1 MKVILM
7 RHGQTDCNRDGIWM
21 GRKLDE
27 PINDTGREQIAKT
40 IPDLK
45 ALNPELIIASP
56 MKRTKESAGIIQEAL
71 GIPIEFDERIAE
83 IDIGSLSGKSREEA
97 ATFMS
102 LSMEEAIHLYRVGE
116 YDYASLGGE
125 SFQHILERTQ
135 NFLKDLSQRKEGC
148 VIVMAHGGL
157 VRSLHRVIT
166 GSVSLVNEGVAN
178 GALIVLEYA

>member
-7 RHGQTDCNRDGIWM
+7 RHGQTDCNKNGIWM

-27 PINDTGREQIAKT
+27 SINDTGREQIVKT
-40 IPDLK
+40 IPELK

-56 MKRTKESAGIIQEAL
+56 MKRTKESAEIIQEAL
-71 GIPIEFDERIAE
+71 GIPIEFDERIVE

-116 YDYASLGGE
+116 YDYTSLGGE

-135 NFLKDLSQRKEGC
+135 NFLKDLSQRKEKC